1 MDHRL
6 CQTVSTA
13 LTTPQTPH
21 HARAHTQDKQQ
32 NSLEEVIFA
41 VDVSRPR
48 EALVRQRCLAVGTLE
63 ALGVPVSVQH
73 LEDELVQDV
82 LATPRA
88 LRDLCEGEAQAPGRT
103 RH

>member
-1 MDHRL
+1 ML
-6 CQTVSTA
+6 W
-13 LTTPQTPH
+13 TPQTPRP
-21 HARAHTQDKQQ
+21 ARAQTPSKQP

-48 EALVRQRCLAVGTLE
+48 EALVRQRCLTVGTLE

-88 LRDLCEGEAQAPGRT
+88 LRDLCEGEAQAGGT
-103 RH
+103 VSIESLGGV